1 MGKVRTVF
9 LLFFCFLLIILIF
22 NSCSKPYEC
31 KCLKS
36 NGKQIEQL
44 RNIEGFNKIELKD
57 NINLTIVQ
65 DTVNELLL
73 SVPENLANFVITD
86 VKDSVLYI
94 SNENKCNWLRSFKT
108 DIEITLKTNTLKNID
123 CKGSGVVKSVRVIER
138 DYFEININEAS
149 GDVYLM
155 LKTNESQVKLHNGPA
170 NIYISGYS
178 KYSSVYDAGTGFI
191 FMQNFDT
198 KYTDIRH
205 VGTGQCHVKA
215 SENLSATLEYVGDI
229 NYYGNP
235 TNVLLIDKG
244 EGEIIKH

>member
-1 MGKVRTVF
+1 MRKVTPLILRILYF
-9 LLFFCFLLIILIF
+9 IFFIF
-22 NSCSKPYEC
+22 SLGACSKPDEC

-44 RNIEGFNKIELKD
+44 RNIEAFNKVELKD
-57 NINLTIVQ
+57 NVNLTIIQ

-73 SVPENLANFVITD
+73 NVPENLANFIVTD

-94 SNENKCNWLRSFKT
+94 SNENKCNWLRSFK
-108 DIEITLKTNTLKNID
+108 IEIGITIKTNTLKNID
-123 CKGSGVVKSVRVIER
+123 CQGSGVVKSVGFIER

-149 GDVYLM
+149 GDVYLE
-155 LKTNESQVKLHNGPA
+155 LKTNETKVKLHNGPA
-170 NIYISGYS
+170 NIYINGYS
-178 KYSSVYDAGTGFI
+178 KFSSVYNAGNGFI

-198 KYTDIRH
+198 QYTDIRH

-215 SENLSATLEYVGDI
+215 SDYLSATLEYVGDI

-244 EGEIIKH
+244 DGKIIKH